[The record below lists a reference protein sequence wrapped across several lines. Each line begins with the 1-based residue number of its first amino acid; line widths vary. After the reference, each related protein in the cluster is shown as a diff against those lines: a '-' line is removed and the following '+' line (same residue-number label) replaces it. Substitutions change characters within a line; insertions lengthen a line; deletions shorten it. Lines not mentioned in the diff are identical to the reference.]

1 MQQTASGLGLTPGFV
16 FEPLPELDDLVEFPF
31 PAINPKDHLGPL
43 AALAGKWNGEGFNVI
58 WRPHYGQGR
67 NHFLELNMTR
77 ELLEFA
83 RIEGPIPNRG
93 FGQPDINMYGLIY
106 LQQISDANQKGPHK
120 NPAGLHIEPGLWA
133 VVPATSV
140 PDESRTVVRLA
151 SIPHGTAVLA
161 QGIVSTSNARPDIP
175 DISIKPFDID
185 NPSSTHDFAEQT
197 LATPSRFRTRDDR
210 LTGITQAMV
219 DNPNSLLQSAIE
231 GQHIDSTIMLHVT
244 TYPRPVAG
252 GGTANTAFLGQ
263 NANAMSVTATF
274 WLEKL
279 NGESVPSQLQY
290 SQIALLNFDG
300 KSWPHVTVGTLRR

>member
-1 MQQTASGLGLTPGFV
+1 MERRRLQR
-16 FEPLPELDDLVEFPF
+16 
-31 PAINPKDHLGPL
+31 HL
-43 AALAGKWNGEGFNVI
+43 AAY
-58 WRPHYGQGR
+58 YGQGR

-161 QGIVSTSNARPDIP
+161 Q
-175 DISIKPFDID
+175 
-185 NPSSTHDFAEQT
+185 
-197 LATPSRFRTRDDR
+197 
-210 LTGITQAMV
+210 
-219 DNPNSLLQSAIE
+219 
-231 GQHIDSTIMLHVT
+231 
-244 TYPRPVAG
+244 
-252 GGTANTAFLGQ
+252 
-263 NANAMSVTATF
+263 
-274 WLEKL
+274 
-279 NGESVPSQLQY
+279 
-290 SQIALLNFDG
+290 
-300 KSWPHVTVGTLRR
+300 